1 MIKKLLL
8 LAALVVMLL
17 AVSLIAACSDGGTT
31 SEPVPKDPPVV
42 APDDPSSPVDPSEED
57 PFGEPSE
64 GDPSGEEQD
73 EDPDDDTDEEQGED
87 PDDEPVPP
95 VEFTY
100 TFLGADGSELFSDS
114 VTEGDYIPDDVLV
127 APSVD
132 HYTFVGWSVGGAR
145 VTFPYSPTEDTVFV
159 AVYEINVYDYAFVVN
174 GEAEL
179 SGSAPALTELTISS
193 APSVECDHYEFEG
206 WAVNGTVVELPY
218 VLTGDVTFNAV
229 FTPIEYKVIYH
240 LGDME
245 GKVENDNPDTYTV
258 ADIEHVLSALEHPC
272 YGECEWYLDKT
283 FTGEPIE
290 YIPKNGGDVHLY
302 AKWSD
307 PHHFYNEDHVCT
319 VCEEQAEQKGHVFE
333 DSHECTICSFIAANH
348 DYVNGKCVMCGK
360 PCLHE
365 KYDESH
371 HCAECDMPAETLGHE
386 YDTSHKCT
394 ICGHEHE
401 TRHHVYDNDYLCT
414 ICRVAHADHDYGE
427 DHFCEI
433 CGRPYGSAEHEY
445 ENGVCTVC
453 GKSEVWDGS
462 IADGFSAG
470 SGTAEDPYIIASA
483 SELAYLAKLTN
494 EGECSADMYFALG
507 TDIRLGG
514 RSWTPI
520 GKGYTT
526 TEREVVDSAFRGH
539 FDGRG
544 HTVYGLV
551 VNADESAAQEDTE
564 AGRAFACAGLFGAV
578 MGGETNA
585 EVKNLRVSGYEIKF
599 TAAAKDISVNV
610 GGLIGTAHK
619 ATVYCCAADGVIE
632 IRTGGDVR
640 AGGLLGGVEDDNRYG
655 SVSACTSDC
664 TITVY
669 AGGVSHV
676 GGMAGYAGF
685 GRFTDCAAFSVIE
698 VECAETVVA
707 GFATGTNA
715 KTVINECFA
724 QTDITCSAGTTDVFA
739 VGCKTESSF
748 FGDGLVNGIPVG
760 SGCEG
765 VSAGDIAE
773 AVASFGSS
781 GLVPTNGTALPYTFA
796 ENASVPDDH
805 EHVYN
810 ASHECMVCGK
820 PHEISEHS
828 FIGSHECT
836 VCGFIA
842 AEHNY
847 DPETGKCT
855 MCGEE
860 CTHDYDGGTCTVCG
874 YKHTAHDY
882 DTTHI
887 CEVCGIAHE
896 TPGHVYENGSCTI
909 CDHEH
914 SPHEYEGSH
923 TCKVCGYTDTSGHVF
938 DSETGICT
946 VCGDACKHEYENG
959 VCTICDYEHTVHNY
973 EGSHVCTV
981 CGYTATDHDYDA
993 ATGKCTMC
1001 GEECTHDFAGSHVC
1015 TVCGYTVTD
1024 HDYDAA
1030 TGKCTMCGEEC
1041 THDFA
1046 GSHICTVCG
1055 YTVTMHDYDAT
1066 TGKCVMCGEE
1076 CAHDFAGS
1084 HVCTVCGY
1092 IVTAHDYDATTG
1104 KCTMCGEECAHDY
1117 ENGACTVC
1125 GYKHTGH
1132 KYTAEHIC
1140 ETCGIAYETPEH
1152 VYKNGVCTICD
1163 HEHSPHEYEGS
1174 HICKVCGYTDTS
1186 GHTYDPETGACTVC
1200 REECEHSYENGTC
1213 TICGYKHI
1221 NHKYN
1226 VGHICE
1232 ICGTAHETREHSYE
1246 NGVCTICGY
1255 KHSPHEYEGSHTCKV
1270 CGYTDMSGHTYD
1282 PETGICT
1289 VCGEIC
1295 KHVYDSGKCT
1305 ICGYEHAAHEYNIN
1319 HICEICGAA
1328 HETREHAY
1336 KSGKCT
1342 ICGHEHTEHNF
1353 ENSHTCTI
1361 CGYAVTAHDYD
1372 PETGKCTMCGEKCE
1386 HSFENSHICTIC
1398 GYTVT
1403 AHNYDPETGKCTM
1416 CGEECEHDYKNGTC
1430 TICGHKHTDHKYNV
1444 GHICEIC
1451 GIAHETPEHTYE
1463 NGTCTICDH
1472 KHSPHE
1478 YEGSHTC
1485 KVCGYTD
1492 MSGHT
1497 YDPETGICTV
1507 CGEICKHVY
1516 DSGKCTICG
1525 YEHTEHNFENSHTC
1539 TICGHTVT
1547 AHDYDAATGKCTMCG
1562 EECEHDY
1569 ESGTCTICGF
1579 KHTDHEYNV
1588 DHVCAICGT
1597 AHETPEHIYENGSC
1611 TICGA
1616 EEKWDGTPAESF
1628 GGGSGTESDPYIISN
1643 AAELAY
1649 LAEFTAAGKAVYGT
1663 CFSLTADIDLCGNE
1677 WTPIGSG
1684 YYTESVYADR
1694 AFGGTFKG
1702 NGHTIRGLVITSA
1715 EFEYNGETGRDHAS
1729 VGLFGAVCGKGTEY
1743 AVIQELTVEN
1753 AVITLSVSEKDSQTA
1768 VGILAGMAS
1777 SVIME
1782 DCVVSGSITVTT
1794 SGRADVGGL
1803 IGGIINSNRYGDING
1818 CAADTVM
1825 ELTAGDELYAGGL
1838 VGKAS
1843 FGKMTGSSAECEI
1856 NAEGTRMSVA
1866 GFAVNYGVGDT
1877 KTTDCHSFAV
1887 ITVPDGRNIKCDV
1900 FMQGGGVVEN
1910 CTYSA
1915 LSAVNGEAAESS
1927 SGAVAV

>member
-114 VTEGDYIPDDVLV
+114 VTEGDYIHDDVLV

-159 AVYEINVYDYAFVVN
+159 ALYEINVYDYAFVVN

-193 APSVECDHYEFEG
+193 APSVECDHYEFDG

-283 FTGEPIE
+283 FTVEPIE

-993 ATGKCTMC
+993 TTGKCTMC

-1015 TVCGYTVTD
+1015 TVCGHTVTD

-1055 YTVTMHDYDAT
+1055 YTVT
-1066 TGKCVMCGEE
+1066 
-1076 CAHDFAGS
+1076 
-1084 HVCTVCGY
+1084 
-1092 IVTAHDYDATTG
+1092 AHDYDIATG

-1282 PETGICT
+1282 PETG
-1289 VCGEIC
+1289 
-1295 KHVYDSGKCT
+1295 S
-1305 ICGYEHAAHEYNIN
+1305 
-1319 HICEICGAA
+1319 
-1328 HETREHAY
+1328 
-1336 KSGKCT
+1336 
-1342 ICGHEHTEHNF
+1342 
-1353 ENSHTCTI
+1353 
-1361 CGYAVTAHDYD
+1361 
-1372 PETGKCTMCGEKCE
+1372 
-1386 HSFENSHICTIC
+1386 
-1398 GYTVT
+1398 
-1403 AHNYDPETGKCTM
+1403 
-1416 CGEECEHDYKNGTC
+1416 
-1430 TICGHKHTDHKYNV
+1430 
-1444 GHICEIC
+1444 
-1451 GIAHETPEHTYE
+1451 
-1463 NGTCTICDH
+1463 
-1472 KHSPHE
+1472 
-1478 YEGSHTC
+1478 
-1485 KVCGYTD
+1485 
-1492 MSGHT
+1492 
-1497 YDPETGICTV
+1497 CTV

-1525 YEHTEHNFENSHTC
+1525 YEHTEHNFENLHTC
-1539 TICGHTVT
+1539 IICGHTVT

-1743 AVIQELTVEN
+1743 AVIQGLTVEN

-1843 FGKMTGSSAECEI
+1843 YGKMTGSSAECEI

-1866 GFAVNYGVGDT
+1866 GFAVNYGKYKT
-1877 KTTDCHSFAV
+1877 KAESCHSFAV

-1900 FMQGGGVVEN
+1900 FMPGGGDVDS

-1915 LSAVNGEAAESS
+1915 LSAVNGEAAASS

>member
-1 MIKKLLL
+1 MMKKLLL

-42 APDDPSSPVDPSEED
+42 APDDPSPPVDPSEED

-64 GDPSGEEQD
+64 GDPSGEDQD
-73 EDPDDDTDEEQGED
+73 ED

-114 VTEGDYIPDDVLV
+114 VTEGDYIHDDVLV

-159 AVYEINVYDYAFVVN
+159 ALYEINVYDYAFVVN

-401 TRHHVYDNDYLCT
+401 TRYHVYGNDYLCT
-414 ICRVAHADHDYGE
+414 ICKSAHTDHDYGE

-514 RSWTPI
+514 RNWTPI
-520 GKGYTT
+520 GRGYTT
-526 TEREVVDSAFRGH
+526 TEREIVDGAFRGH

-599 TAAAKDISVNV
+599 TAAANDISVNV

-685 GRFTDCAAFSVIE
+685 GRFTDCAAFSVIK

-707 GFATGTNA
+707 GFTTGANA

-739 VGCKTESSF
+739 VGCKTESSL

-781 GLVPTNGTALPYTFA
+781 GLVPMNGTALPYTFA

-805 EHVYN
+805 EHIYGT
-810 ASHECMVCGK
+810 SHECAVCGA
-820 PHEISEHS
+820 PHESSAHI
-828 FIGSHECT
+828 FKGSHECS

-842 AEHNY
+842 DSHDY
-847 DPETGKCT
+847 DAATGKCT

-860 CTHDYDGGTCTVCG
+860 C
-874 YKHTAHDY
+874 AHDY
-882 DTTHI
+882 ENGVCAICSYAHSGHEYDTAHI
-887 CEVCGIAHE
+887 CEICGIAHE

-909 CDHEH
+909 CDYEH

-923 TCKVCGYTDTSGHVF
+923 TCKVCGYTDTSGHAF
-938 DSETGICT
+938 DPETGICT
-946 VCGDACKHEYENG
+946 VCGEGCKHEYENG
-959 VCTICDYEHTVHNY
+959 VCTICDHEHTPHDY
-973 EGSHVCTV
+973 EGSHICTV
-981 CGYTATDHDYDA
+981 CGYTATAHDYDA
-993 ATGKCTMC
+993 TTGKCTMC

-1015 TVCGYTVTD
+1015 TVCGHTVTD

-1055 YTVTMHDYDAT
+1055 YTVT
-1066 TGKCVMCGEE
+1066 
-1076 CAHDFAGS
+1076 
-1084 HVCTVCGY
+1084 
-1092 IVTAHDYDATTG
+1092 AHDYDMATG

-1186 GHTYDPETGACTVC
+1186 GHTYDPTTGV
-1200 REECEHSYENGTC
+1200 
-1213 TICGYKHI
+1213 
-1221 NHKYN
+1221 
-1226 VGHICE
+1226 
-1232 ICGTAHETREHSYE
+1232 
-1246 NGVCTICGY
+1246 
-1255 KHSPHEYEGSHTCKV
+1255 
-1270 CGYTDMSGHTYD
+1270 
-1282 PETGICT
+1282 CT
-1289 VCGEIC
+1289 VCGDAC
-1295 KHVYDSGKCT
+1295 KHDYDNGKCT
-1305 ICGYEHAAHEYNIN
+1305 ICGYEHV
-1319 HICEICGAA
+1319 
-1328 HETREHAY
+1328 
-1336 KSGKCT
+1336 
-1342 ICGHEHTEHNF
+1342 EHNF
-1353 ENSHTCTI
+1353 ENSHICTV
-1361 CGYAVTAHDYD
+1361 CGYIVTAHDYD
-1372 PETGKCTMCGEKCE
+1372 ATTGKCIMCGEECT
-1386 HSFENSHICTIC
+1386 HDFADSHVCTVC

-1403 AHNYDPETGKCTM
+1403 VHDYDAATGKCTM
-1416 CGEECEHDYKNGTC
+1416 CGEECTHDF
-1430 TICGHKHTDHKYNV
+1430 
-1444 GHICEIC
+1444 
-1451 GIAHETPEHTYE
+1451 A
-1463 NGTCTICDH
+1463 
-1472 KHSPHE
+1472 
-1478 YEGSHTC
+1478 GSHVCT
-1485 KVCGYTD
+1485 VCGYTVTTHD
-1492 MSGHT
+1492 
-1497 YDPETGICTV
+1497 YDATTGKCTMCGEECAHDFAGSHVCTV
-1507 CGEICKHVY
+1507 CGY
-1516 DSGKCTICG
+1516 
-1525 YEHTEHNFENSHTC
+1525 
-1539 TICGHTVT
+1539 TVT

-1562 EECEHDY
+1562 EECTHDFAGSHVCTVCGYTVTAHDY
-1569 ESGTCTICGF
+1569 DATTGKCIMCGEECVHDYDGGTCTVCGYKHTAHDYDTAHICKVCGIAYETPEHVYKNGVCTICGD
-1579 KHTDHEYNV
+1579 KHSPHEYEGS
-1588 DHVCAICGT
+1588 HTCKVCGYTDTSGHAFDPETGICTVCGEVCK
-1597 AHETPEHIYENGSC
+1597 HEYENGVC
-1611 TICGA
+1611 TVCGA
-1616 EEKWDGTPAESF
+1616 TEKWDGTPAESF

-1743 AVIQELTVEN
+1743 AVIQGLTVEN

-1915 LSAVNGEAAESS
+1915 LSAVNGEAAASS

>member
-1 MIKKLLL
+1 MMKKLLL

-42 APDDPSSPVDPSEED
+42 APDDPSPPVDPSEED

-64 GDPSGEEQD
+64 GDPSGEDQD
-73 EDPDDDTDEEQGED
+73 ED

-159 AVYEINVYDYAFVVN
+159 ALYEINVYDYAFVVN

-739 VGCKTESSF
+739 IGCKTGSSF

-760 SGCEG
+760 SGCDG

-842 AEHNY
+842 VEHNY

-860 CTHDYDGGTCTVCG
+860 CAHDYDSGVCTVCG
-874 YKHTAHDY
+874 YRHTDHRYNPA
-882 DTTHI
+882 HI
-887 CEVCGIAHE
+887 CEICGIEHE

-1015 TVCGYTVTD
+1015 TVCGYTVT
-1024 HDYDAA
+1024 
-1030 TGKCTMCGEEC
+1030 
-1041 THDFA
+1041 
-1046 GSHICTVCG
+1046 
-1055 YTVTMHDYDAT
+1055 
-1066 TGKCVMCGEE
+1066 
-1076 CAHDFAGS
+1076 
-1084 HVCTVCGY
+1084 
-1092 IVTAHDYDATTG
+1092 AHDYDATTG
-1104 KCTMCGEECAHDY
+1104 KCIMCGEECVHDY
-1117 ENGACTVC
+1117 DGGTCTVC
-1125 GYKHTGH
+1125 GYKHTAH
-1132 KYTAEHIC
+1132 DYDTAHIC
-1140 ETCGIAYETPEH
+1140 KVCGIAYETPEH
-1152 VYKNGVCTICD
+1152 VYKNGVCTICGD
-1163 HEHSPHEYEGS
+1163 
-1174 HICKVCGYTDTS
+1174 
-1186 GHTYDPETGACTVC
+1186 
-1200 REECEHSYENGTC
+1200 
-1213 TICGYKHI
+1213 
-1221 NHKYN
+1221 
-1226 VGHICE
+1226 
-1232 ICGTAHETREHSYE
+1232 
-1246 NGVCTICGY
+1246 

-1270 CGYTDMSGHTYD
+1270 CGYTDTSGHAFD

-1289 VCGEIC
+1289 VCGEVC
-1295 KHVYDSGKCT
+1295 KH
-1305 ICGYEHAAHEYNIN
+1305 E
-1319 HICEICGAA
+1319 
-1328 HETREHAY
+1328 
-1336 KSGKCT
+1336 
-1342 ICGHEHTEHNF
+1342 
-1353 ENSHTCTI
+1353 
-1361 CGYAVTAHDYD
+1361 
-1372 PETGKCTMCGEKCE
+1372 
-1386 HSFENSHICTIC
+1386 
-1398 GYTVT
+1398 
-1403 AHNYDPETGKCTM
+1403 
-1416 CGEECEHDYKNGTC
+1416 
-1430 TICGHKHTDHKYNV
+1430 
-1444 GHICEIC
+1444 
-1451 GIAHETPEHTYE
+1451 YE
-1463 NGTCTICDH
+1463 NG
-1472 KHSPHE
+1472 
-1478 YEGSHTC
+1478 
-1485 KVCGYTD
+1485 V
-1492 MSGHT
+1492 
-1497 YDPETGICTV
+1497 CTV
-1507 CGEICKHVY
+1507 CG
-1516 DSGKCTICG
+1516 
-1525 YEHTEHNFENSHTC
+1525 
-1539 TICGHTVT
+1539 
-1547 AHDYDAATGKCTMCG
+1547 AT
-1562 EECEHDY
+1562 
-1569 ESGTCTICGF
+1569 
-1579 KHTDHEYNV
+1579 
-1588 DHVCAICGT
+1588 
-1597 AHETPEHIYENGSC
+1597 
-1611 TICGA
+1611 
-1616 EEKWDGTPAESF
+1616 EKWDGTPAESF

-1743 AVIQELTVEN
+1743 AVIQGLTVEN

-1843 FGKMTGSSAECEI
+1843 YGKMTGSSAECEI

-1866 GFAVNYGVGDT
+1866 GFAVNYGKYKT
-1877 KTTDCHSFAV
+1877 KAESCHSFAV

-1900 FMQGGGVVEN
+1900 FMPGGGDVDS

-1915 LSAVNGEAAESS
+1915 LSAVNGEAAASS

>member
-1 MIKKLLL
+1 MMKKLLL

-42 APDDPSSPVDPSEED
+42 APDDPSPPVDPSEED

-64 GDPSGEEQD
+64 GDPSGEDQD
-73 EDPDDDTDEEQGED
+73 ED

-159 AVYEINVYDYAFVVN
+159 ALYEINVYDYAFVVN

-739 VGCKTESSF
+739 IGCKTGSSF

-760 SGCEG
+760 SGCDG

-842 AEHNY
+842 VEHNY

-860 CTHDYDGGTCTVCG
+860 CAHDYDSGVCTVCG
-874 YKHTAHDY
+874 YRHTDHRYNPA
-882 DTTHI
+882 HI
-887 CEVCGIAHE
+887 CEICGIEHE

-1001 GEECTHDFAGSHVC
+1001 GEECAHDFAGSHVCTVCGYTVTVHDYDAATGKCTMCGEECTHDYDGGTCTVCGYKHTAHKYTAEHICETCGIAYETPEHDYENGVCTICTHEHSPHEYEGSHTCKICGYADTSGHTYDPTTGVCTVCGDACKHDYDNGKCTICGYEHVEHNFENSHIC

-1041 THDFA
+1041 AHDYDDGACTICGYKHTAHDYDTAHICEVCGIAHESPEHVYKNGVCTICSDKHSPHEYEGSHTCKVCGYTDTSGHAYDPTTGVCAVCGDACKHDYDNGKCTICGNEHIEHNFEN
-1046 GSHICTVCG
+1046 SHICTVCG
-1055 YTVTMHDYDAT
+1055 YIVTAHDYDAT
-1066 TGKCVMCGEE
+1066 TGKCIMCGEECTHDFADSHVCTVCGYTVTVHDYDAATGKCTMCGEECTHDFAGSHVCTVCGYTVTTHDYDATTGKCTMCGEE

-1092 IVTAHDYDATTG
+1092 
-1104 KCTMCGEECAHDY
+1104 
-1117 ENGACTVC
+1117 
-1125 GYKHTGH
+1125 
-1132 KYTAEHIC
+1132 
-1140 ETCGIAYETPEH
+1140 
-1152 VYKNGVCTICD
+1152 
-1163 HEHSPHEYEGS
+1163 
-1174 HICKVCGYTDTS
+1174 
-1186 GHTYDPETGACTVC
+1186 
-1200 REECEHSYENGTC
+1200 
-1213 TICGYKHI
+1213 
-1221 NHKYN
+1221 
-1226 VGHICE
+1226 
-1232 ICGTAHETREHSYE
+1232 
-1246 NGVCTICGY
+1246 
-1255 KHSPHEYEGSHTCKV
+1255 
-1270 CGYTDMSGHTYD
+1270 
-1282 PETGICT
+1282 
-1289 VCGEIC
+1289 
-1295 KHVYDSGKCT
+1295 
-1305 ICGYEHAAHEYNIN
+1305 
-1319 HICEICGAA
+1319 
-1328 HETREHAY
+1328 
-1336 KSGKCT
+1336 
-1342 ICGHEHTEHNF
+1342 
-1353 ENSHTCTI
+1353 
-1361 CGYAVTAHDYD
+1361 
-1372 PETGKCTMCGEKCE
+1372 
-1386 HSFENSHICTIC
+1386 
-1398 GYTVT
+1398 
-1403 AHNYDPETGKCTM
+1403 
-1416 CGEECEHDYKNGTC
+1416 
-1430 TICGHKHTDHKYNV
+1430 
-1444 GHICEIC
+1444 
-1451 GIAHETPEHTYE
+1451 
-1463 NGTCTICDH
+1463 
-1472 KHSPHE
+1472 
-1478 YEGSHTC
+1478 
-1485 KVCGYTD
+1485 
-1492 MSGHT
+1492 
-1497 YDPETGICTV
+1497 
-1507 CGEICKHVY
+1507 
-1516 DSGKCTICG
+1516 
-1525 YEHTEHNFENSHTC
+1525 
-1539 TICGHTVT
+1539 TVT

-1562 EECEHDY
+1562 EECTHDFAGSHVCTVCGYTVTAHDY
-1569 ESGTCTICGF
+1569 DATTGKCIMCGEECVHDYDGGTCTVCGYKHTAHDYDTAHICKVCGIAYETPEHVYKNGVCTICGD
-1579 KHTDHEYNV
+1579 KHSPHEYEGS
-1588 DHVCAICGT
+1588 HTCKVCGYTDTSGHAFDPETGICTVCGEVCK
-1597 AHETPEHIYENGSC
+1597 HEYENGVC
-1611 TICGA
+1611 TVCGA
-1616 EEKWDGTPAESF
+1616 TEKWDGTPAESF

-1743 AVIQELTVEN
+1743 AVIQGLTVEN

-1843 FGKMTGSSAECEI
+1843 YGKMTGSSAECEI

-1866 GFAVNYGVGDT
+1866 GFAVNYGKYKT
-1877 KTTDCHSFAV
+1877 KAESCHSFAV

-1900 FMQGGGVVEN
+1900 FMPGGGDVDS

-1915 LSAVNGEAAESS
+1915 LSAVNGEAAASS